1 MSERRYK
8 EAEVRKIL
16 ELATRPTATQPAA
29 SASSGMTLAE
39 IQSIGVEVGVEPDAI
54 ARAAASLDAAAVRP
68 RRRSL
73 GMPID
78 VAHTVHLPRAL
89 TDAEWEQL
97 VAELRATFRARGQV
111 RTHGGLREWSNG
123 NLHACVE
130 PAAGGHRL
138 RMETVKGDAAGFNA
152 LGLLGLATGA
162 ATAGGLFIA
171 GDAPSAIFV
180 SSMLGAGGAGAILG
194 NLIRLPRW
202 RGERSRQMRHIAQ
215 RVTAIVR
222 GADASHDGAPAL
234 PPPDPQDRD

>member
-16 ELATRPTATQPAA
+16 ELATRPTATQPAP

-39 IQSIGVEVGVEPDAI
+39 IQSIGVEVGVEPDVI
-54 ARAAASLDAAAVRP
+54 ARAAASLDAGAVRP
-68 RRRSL
+68 PRRSL

-123 NLHACVE
+123 NLHASVE
-130 PAAGGHRL
+130 PAAGGYRL

-152 LGLLGLATGA
+152 LGLVSLAMGV
-162 ATAGGLFIA
+162 ATAGGMVLA
-171 GDAPSAIFV
+171 GEGASAIF
-180 SSMLGAGGAGAILG
+180 G
-194 NLIRLPRW
+194 
-202 RGERSRQMRHIAQ
+202 
-215 RVTAIVR
+215 
-222 GADASHDGAPAL
+222 
-234 PPPDPQDRD
+234 